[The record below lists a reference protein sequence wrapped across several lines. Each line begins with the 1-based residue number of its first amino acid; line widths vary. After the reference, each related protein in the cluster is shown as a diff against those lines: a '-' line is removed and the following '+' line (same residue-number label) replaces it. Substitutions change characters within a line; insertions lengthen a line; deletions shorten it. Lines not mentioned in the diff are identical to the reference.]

1 MAKIKSLKV
10 TSRTSS
16 FFFKNKKLSIKQ
28 IGEEL
33 DVSTILE
40 GSVRLAGN
48 TVRITAQLIQ
58 VEKDFHFWSETWD
71 RKLENIFEIQDEI
84 SLLIADKLR
93 EHFGHFDIEEHLV
106 TKQTESIDAYGY
118 SLKGKYHFRKWNPE
132 DMRLAISFYEKALEL
147 DPNHTESCLGLADC
161 YGFMAT
167 TGFLPMEESWGKAAL
182 LTNQAL
188 QLNDQLP
195 AVHYQLENLSF
206 FIQSNYQES
215 YKLTLRAIA
224 LNPNYAEKQ
233 QFLSFLY
240 IIAGEKKKA
249 VQHVEIVNNKEL
261 TKALIELNE
270 CLNDNPN

>member
-1 MAKIKSLKV
+1 M
-10 TSRTSS
+10 
-16 FFFKNKKLSIKQ
+16 
-28 IGEEL
+28 
-33 DVSTILE
+33 
-40 GSVRLAGN
+40 
-48 TVRITAQLIQ
+48 
-58 VEKDFHFWSETWD
+58 
-71 RKLENIFEIQDEI
+71 
-84 SLLIADKLR
+84 
-93 EHFGHFDIEEHLV
+93 V

-147 DPNHTESCLGLADC
+147 NPNHTESCLGLADC